1 MLHSSFSHI
10 SQERYNSANS
20 LQAPKHTRARLFVSL
35 KTHTHTHALLNKAWQ
50 LFFDRC
56 GAESIDDDRFFFF
69 FRDEFFFFFSGKI
82 IVDDVA

>member
-1 MLHSSFSHI
+1 
-10 SQERYNSANS
+10 
-20 LQAPKHTRARLFVSL
+20 LFVSL
-35 KTHTHTHALLNKAWQ
+35 KTHTHAHALLNKAWQ

-69 FRDEFFFFFSGKI
+69 RDEFFFFSGKI

>member
-1 MLHSSFSHI
+1 PSSKT
-10 SQERYNSANS
+10 Q
-20 LQAPKHTRARLFVSL
+20 TRAFVCITQD
-35 KTHTHTHALLNKAWQ
+35 THTHAQALLNKAWQ

-69 FRDEFFFFFSGKI
+69 RDEFFFFSGS

>member
-1 MLHSSFSHI
+1 
-10 SQERYNSANS
+10 
-20 LQAPKHTRARLFVSL
+20 
-35 KTHTHTHALLNKAWQ
+35 LLNKAWQ

-69 FRDEFFFFFSGKI
+69 RDEFFFFSGKI